1 MMESTVRGTLL
12 ACKRLVDGY
21 CPPGYARREPQE
33 EIDLDKVIAKA
44 EEKTREIIKLYLLEQ
59 PIDYQI

>member
-1 MMESTVRGTLL
+1 LL